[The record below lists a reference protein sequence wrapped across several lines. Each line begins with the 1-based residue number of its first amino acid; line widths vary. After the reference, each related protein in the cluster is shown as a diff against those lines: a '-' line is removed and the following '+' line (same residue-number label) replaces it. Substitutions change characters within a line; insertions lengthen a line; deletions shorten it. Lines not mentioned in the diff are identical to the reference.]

1 MKPNRMKSN
10 HKHNNISGIKLLRRK
25 QEFLKTLEEI
35 LDKGNIVFGD
45 TNFFRGDWFLPG
57 FAGSFRLSKKSI
69 NSIVKENSNFY
80 ITPLVLEE
88 MKAGIKKLKSEKMKK
103 HEENFIRILEKHVYD
118 PKDYSLDYKI
128 KEEVS
133 HKIINYIMLMNS
145 KDLLRSINLDP
156 ASWQENTDLELVAYA
171 IIKTI
176 SAYIR
181 ITKKNKE
188 TKILTYI
195 LSNDKDVKEYLSKLK
210 QVLKKDYPI
219 LFDNPNRIIIID
231 KERAFY
237 NNIIR

>member
-1 MKPNRMKSN
+1 MKSSHN
-10 HKHNNISGIKLLRRK
+10 HKYISGIELLRRK

-35 LDKGNIVFGD
+35 LDKGNVVFGD
-45 TNFFRGDWFLPG
+45 TNFFRGDWFLSG
-57 FAGSFRLSKKSI
+57 FAGSFRLFKKSI
-69 NSIVKENSNFY
+69 NSIVEENSNFY

-103 HEENFIRILEKHVYD
+103 YEGNFVRILEKHVYD

-128 KEEVS
+128 REEVS
-133 HKIINYIMLMNS
+133 HKIINYTMLMNS

-156 ASWQENTDLELVAYA
+156 ASWHENTDLELVAYA

-176 SAYIR
+176 STYIR
-181 ITKKNKE
+181 LTKKNKE

-195 LSNDKDVKEYLSKLK
+195 LSNDKDIKGYLSKLK

-219 LFDNPNRIIIID
+219 LFDNPNKIIIID
-231 KERAFY
+231 REKAFY
-237 NNIIR
+237 NKIIK